1 MRIVH
6 PAEPGRMSLG
16 SSYNDPFLLSLN
28 PVCRGI
34 IISALVAISTAAK
47 THSPKRRAGVENI
60 VEMLKMDVGTVQS
73 LIGSLGF
80 PIACVIAMFYM
91 WNKEREDH
99 KSEMQEVTKAIENN
113 TLALTTLVSKLSE

>member
-1 MRIVH
+1 MMH
-6 PAEPGRMSLG
+6 SL
-16 SSYNDPFLLSLN
+16 
-28 PVCRGI
+28 
-34 IISALVAISTAAK
+34 
-47 THSPKRRAGVENI
+47 RRQTDVENI

>member
-1 MRIVH
+1 
-6 PAEPGRMSLG
+6 MSH
-16 SSYNDPFLLSLN
+16 SL
-28 PVCRGI
+28 R
-34 IISALVAISTAAK
+34 SQT
-47 THSPKRRAGVENI
+47 GVENI

-113 TLALTTLVSKLSE
+113 TLALSALAAKLSE

>member
-1 MRIVH
+1 MMH
-6 PAEPGRMSLG
+6 SLR
-16 SSYNDPFLLSLN
+16 SQTD
-28 PVCRGI
+28 
-34 IISALVAISTAAK
+34 
-47 THSPKRRAGVENI
+47 VENI

>member
-1 MRIVH
+1 
-6 PAEPGRMSLG
+6 
-16 SSYNDPFLLSLN
+16 
-28 PVCRGI
+28 
-34 IISALVAISTAAK
+34 
-47 THSPKRRAGVENI
+47 
-60 VEMLKMDVGTVQS
+60 MDVGTVQS

-113 TLALTTLVSKLSE
+113 TLALSALAAKLSE

>member
-1 MRIVH
+1 MCKTTVKNTGTWDWSSHKIDRFF
-6 PAEPGRMSLG
+6 PPPWPFAEAFIRSAAHVINIAAMMHSLR
-16 SSYNDPFLLSLN
+16 SQTD
-28 PVCRGI
+28 
-34 IISALVAISTAAK
+34 
-47 THSPKRRAGVENI
+47 VENI

>member
-1 MRIVH
+1 MMH
-6 PAEPGRMSLG
+6 SLR
-16 SSYNDPFLLSLN
+16 SQTD
-28 PVCRGI
+28 
-34 IISALVAISTAAK
+34 
-47 THSPKRRAGVENI
+47 VENI

-113 TLALTTLVSKLSE
+113 TLALTALAAKLSE

>member
-1 MRIVH
+1 M
-6 PAEPGRMSLG
+6 
-16 SSYNDPFLLSLN
+16 
-28 PVCRGI
+28 
-34 IISALVAISTAAK
+34 
-47 THSPKRRAGVENI
+47 THSLRSQTGVENI

-113 TLALTTLVSKLSE
+113 TLALTTLVAKLSE

>member
-1 MRIVH
+1 MKH
-6 PAEPGRMSLG
+6 SLR
-16 SSYNDPFLLSLN
+16 SQTD
-28 PVCRGI
+28 
-34 IISALVAISTAAK
+34 
-47 THSPKRRAGVENI
+47 VENI